1 MILLSAVLLILLN
14 GLIED
19 EMTITAVTVFERF
32 LEALG
37 TGLVVNALG
46 VDVIKRKSF
55 TYRLEDSLDWV
66 YGIGFMIW
74 LMLLVLSGGNNIA
87 KLWFYGFQ
95 TAWLGVII
103 GLKVSAYSLRVYYS
117 LLVVGL
123 LGFIVLSH
131 LML

>member
-1 MILLSAVLLILLN
+1 MLSAVLLILLN

>member
-87 KLWFYGFQ
+87 KLWFDGFQ